1 MALRWL
7 TASNV
12 RLTLPLPY
20 NGMTGSVFRSRLANE
35 RVMIGMIEPLANS
48 TSTTISVIMPV
59 YNADHFISQSLTPL
73 MEMLRRGEV
82 DEVIVADDGS
92 TDCSASLAAE
102 MGAQV
107 VSGEHRSGPGAAR
120 NRAAQ
125 IAEGDVVWF
134 VDADVVVHA
143 DAAAHVK
150 TALANSDYVAVFG
163 SYDDTPSAPNFASQ
177 YKNLVHHYY
186 HQKGDRNASTF
197 WAGCGAVRKEAFL
210 EVGGFDV
217 DRYSQPSI
225 EDIELGYRL
234 RARGQRI
241 LLDPA
246 LLGTHLKVWRFGGMI
261 HTDIFRRAVPWARL
275 MVNQSGL
282 VDDLN
287 VSKFEQ
293 LRLILAVILL
303 LVTVVA
309 IFGLVPWWSVPL
321 AFVVA
326 VLVNWDLFKFFYRR
340 KGVPFAL
347 GALLFHQLYYLYGGV
362 VLLLVSA
369 GGPKLRIK
377 DRYRSN

>member
-1 MALRWL
+1 
-7 TASNV
+7 
-12 RLTLPLPY
+12 
-20 NGMTGSVFRSRLANE
+20 
-35 RVMIGMIEPLANS
+35 MISMIEPLANS
-48 TSTTISVIMPV
+48 TGTTISVIMPV
-59 YNADHFISQSLTPL
+59 YNAEHFITQSLPPL
-73 MEMLRRGEV
+73 IEMQRRGEV

-92 TDCSASLAAE
+92 TDYSASLAAE
-102 MGAQV
+102 MGAHV
-107 VSGEHRSGPGAAR
+107 VSTGNRSGPGAAR

-125 IAEGDVVWF
+125 VAKGDVVWF
-134 VDADVVVHA
+134 VDADVVVHP

-150 TALANSDYVAVFG
+150 TALANSDFVAVFG

-177 YKNLVHHYY
+177 YKNLIHHYY
-186 HQKGDRNASTF
+186 HHKGDRDASTF

-210 EVGGFDV
+210 KIGGFDV

-225 EDIELGYRL
+225 EDIELGHRL

-246 LLGTHLKVWRFGGMI
+246 LQGTHLKVWSFGGMI

-309 IFGLVPWWSVPL
+309 IFG
-321 AFVVA
+321 
-326 VLVNWDLFKFFYRR
+326 
-340 KGVPFAL
+340 
-347 GALLFHQLYYLYGGV
+347 V
-362 VLLLVSA
+362 VL
-369 GGPKLRIK
+369 
-377 DRYRSN
+377 